1 MSYLP
6 ERDFHVY
13 YMKLPISIRGVVT
26 PNEDDTYS
34 IFLNSLYP
42 HSVHEKTF
50 EHEVEH
56 IEREDFYNG
65 LPIELVENL

>member
-13 YMKLPISIRGVVT
+13 YMKLPLSVRGVVT

-42 HSVHEKTF
+42 DSVHVKTF
-50 EHEVEH
+50 HHEINH
-56 IEREDFYNG
+56 IKNEDFTNE
-65 LPIELVENL
+65 LPIEKVEDL

>member
-34 IFLNSLYP
+34 IYLNSMYP
-42 HSVHEKTF
+42 RSVHEKTF

-56 IEREDFYNG
+56 IEREDFTNG